1 MAMDDLA
8 PLPVVTQ
15 EIRIVDAEG
24 LPRIVLSAHDGV
36 PAIKLLGV
44 DGKPGATVSVDP
56 SGRPSLKLANPNPN
70 PDWPTVAL
78 EIDDKGAH
86 LKIERP
92 GGASSYLFLNN
103 SGGSGIV
110 LIDAGGVR
118 RFSAT
123 VAPDGTT
130 KVEPPR

>member
-8 PLPVVTQ
+8 PIPVVTQ
-15 EIRIVDAEG
+15 ELRIVDAES
-24 LPRIVLSAHDGV
+24 LPRIVLSAHDDV
-36 PAIKLLGV
+36 PAIKLLGL
-44 DGKPGATVSVDP
+44 DGKPSATVSLDP
-56 SGRPSLKLANPNPN
+56 SGRPSVTLANPNPA
-70 PDWPTVAL
+70 WPTVAL

-103 SGGSGIV
+103 SGGAGVV

-123 VAPDGTT
+123 VAPDGAT